1 MPNTNSTKNTNCCPC
16 KSTSNLNKNTPPTQ
30 LEVLT
35 NPTKISPFITKYKSS
50 PPNTKLEAYDN
61 LKFFNS
67 FEQMLEYNK
76 NKK

>member
-1 MPNTNSTKNTNCCPC
+1 MPNTKSTKNTNCCPC
-16 KSTSNLNKNTPPTQ
+16 RCTNSLNKNKPPTQ

-35 NPTKISPFITKYKSS
+35 NPTKISPFITKYKSY
-50 PPNTKLEAYDN
+50 PPNTHLEAYNN

-76 NKK
+76 NK

>member
-1 MPNTNSTKNTNCCPC
+1 MSIKSTNFCPC
-16 KSTSNLNKNTPPTQ
+16 RSTSNINRNTQPTQ

-35 NPTKISPFITKYKSS
+35 NPTKISSFITKYKSS